1 LASVLLSAAMDQKID
16 LEVTPSLHARFAVGM
31 NLVHV
36 SFVLNG
42 KSLPER
48 FCFSFPE
55 AQRLGQQI
63 EQSGMWI
70 EFPVIGVPHRALKT
84 FGRQLREHAAL

>member
-1 LASVLLSAAMDQKID
+1 MNQKID

-31 NLVHV
+31 GLVHV

-48 FCFSFPE
+48 FSFSFSE
-55 AQRLGQQI
+55 AERIAQQI
-63 EQSGMWI
+63 EETGMWTQ
-70 EFPVIGVPHRALKT
+70 FPVIGIPPGAMKM
-84 FGRQLREHAAL
+84 FGRQLREHAPL